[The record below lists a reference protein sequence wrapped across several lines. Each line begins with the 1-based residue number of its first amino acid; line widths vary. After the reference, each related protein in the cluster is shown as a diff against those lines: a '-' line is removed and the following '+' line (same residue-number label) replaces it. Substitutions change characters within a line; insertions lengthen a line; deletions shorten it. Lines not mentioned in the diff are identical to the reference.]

1 MVKPKILWFATRFPY
16 PCIGGDL
23 LTTYMHLKALSEWAD
38 VYLFSLDDNNNFSND
53 YNKKLIQETKI
64 KDSFCYKLSK
74 KRAVFNST
82 KTVFNN
88 IPAQCFYYWDKT
100 AFDLFSEK
108 VKKITPQ
115 IIIFQT
121 VRTYFY
127 FKNINHERKI
137 SFLADAISYNY
148 NSALPYVDFKT
159 KFIYRNELRKLL
171 FVEKEMIENAAA
183 SIFVSKRD
191 VDWEAKKGININ
203 NSFIVP
209 NGVDLDNF
217 TYKKPNLNSNYV
229 SFFGNMRTV
238 ANNDAAL
245 FLIEYIFPKLK
256 NEIPNLKIRIAGIN
270 PSKALR
276 KYHDEKDILITGEIP
291 VMKTILYDSKL
302 IVSPL
307 RIGAGMQ
314 NKILEAA
321 ACGVP
326 QVVSNLAYEGLEYFE
341 RNTDIFVEKCEQMPK
356 KIMEIFYDKELLTKL
371 SFNAR
376 KIVEKNYKWEN
387 SYNKMK
393 NVLLKIL

>member
-16 PCIGGDL
+16 PCIGGDVL
-23 LTTYMHLKALSEWAD
+23 LTYRHLKALSEWAE
-38 VYLFSLDDNNNFSND
+38 VYLFSLDENNNFTND
-53 YNKKLIQETKI
+53 YNKKLINETKI
-64 KDSFCYKLSK
+64 KDSFCYKLNK
-74 KRAVFNST
+74 KRSVFNST
-82 KTVFNN
+82 KTFLNN

-100 AFDLFSEK
+100 AFDLFTEK
-108 VKKITPQ
+108 VKNIKPQ

-127 FKNINHERKI
+127 FKNINHERKV
-137 SFLADAISYNY
+137 SFLVDAISYNY

-171 FVEKEMIENAAA
+171 FVEKKMIENSAV

-191 VDWEAKKGININ
+191 VKWEAKEGVNIN

-217 TYKKPNLNSNYV
+217 TYKKPNLNSNYI

-256 NEIPNLKIRIAGIN
+256 IEIPNLKIRIAGIN
-270 PSKALR
+270 PSRALR
-276 KYHDEKDILITGEIP
+276 KYHNEKDILITGEIP
-291 VMKTILYDSKL
+291 DMKTILYDSKL

-341 RNTDIFVEKCEQMPK
+341 KDIDIFVEKCEQMPK

-376 KIVEKNYKWEN
+376 KIVERNYKWEN